1 MPPLNYSTG
10 PKYPT
15 TTSTTNGSGID
26 GEWSNPANIFADD
39 GSNAT
44 ASFLDPPPNMTND
57 LQGATFGFD
66 IPTNAIIDGI
76 VFEMEVPSSNRWSEG
91 FSTIRLQKAGVTT
104 GDNKAGTGSAL
115 SNVRTYGSA
124 TDLWGT
130 TWTPAE
136 INAANFGVIFSAAFT
151 SSPNDFSIAVDF
163 FRVTVYWHY
172 DFDVPPAD
180 VPKRHVYKVYDN
192 SGVYLGNIPKV
203 TTPFQFSED
212 IETAGVSL
220 SIDVGLTPDITRNR
234 SKRLTTEAGEWIT
247 DEAGRY
253 IVTDGGIMPFT
264 IGEDDNNNS
273 LLKNGNRV
281 VVVEYCYYY
290 PNGKA
295 MYSGQIQR
303 INARFGGNNPVISLQ
318 LMSDGG
324 IDLDNYITRG
334 VPPSLTEQQAQTTSN
349 SYFNVTQDGDKG
361 AGWNRCGQTIS
372 IVGTNAAAL
381 TLRLN
386 GTARVTV
393 SIYDAPNGAL
403 ITSASQN
410 VVAAGADVQF
420 VFAEFAEDLTTVFA
434 AVSVDPGQSIQV
446 GYNSAGGYSSGD
458 MYTSSYGGGSGGGS
472 YSVATGQD
480 LYFKAYS
487 GVLNTQAVFTSA
499 DPTTGMFLPIMDD
512 YTSQGGRITAADE
525 DVDATGLSLSYT
537 FSVQTVLEAIKAIR
551 DMSPSDFYWRIDVG
565 TREMEFKQIS
575 ATPDYMLIKNIHINE
590 LQLTLS
596 IENVKNK
603 VLFSG
608 GDTGGGQNLYKQYID
623 SDSINLYG
631 PRLNRKSDNRVT
643 VSATADAVGESMIDE
658 FANEKQQTSITIP
671 ASVMDISL
679 LTPGKVVGFG
689 NFGNFIDS
697 MQLLI
702 VRRDY
707 TPGLVTLTLGM
718 LPKNLPTVVE
728 QMQRSLIAEQT
739 VANPSAPS

>member
-15 TTSTTNGSGID
+15 TTPTTNGTGSD
-26 GEWSNPANIFADD
+26 SQWANPANIFADD

-44 ASFLDPPPNMTND
+44 SAFFNTIFQTQD
-57 LQGATFGFD
+57 LIGRGFAFD
-66 IPTNAIIDGI
+66 IPTNAVIDGI
-76 VFEMEVPSSNRWSEG
+76 VAQIEVPSSNRWAESNG
-91 FSTIRLQKAGVTT
+91 SVRLQKAGSSV
-104 GDNKAGTGSAL
+104 GDNKAGTGSSL
-115 SNVRTYGSA
+115 SNVWTYGGDD
-124 TDLWGT
+124 DLWGT

-136 INAANFGVIFSAAFT
+136 INAANFGLAFSATFT
-151 SSPNDFSIAVDF
+151 SSPNDFSIAIDF

-192 SGVYLGNIPKV
+192 AGTYLGNIPKV
-203 TTPFQFSED
+203 ITPFQFSED

-220 SIDVGLTPDITRNR
+220 GIDVGLTPDITRNR
-234 SKRLTTEAGEWIT
+234 SKRLTTELGEWIT

-264 IGEDDNNNS
+264 IGTDDNNNS

-281 VVVEYCYYY
+281 VVMEYCYYY

-324 IDLDNYITRG
+324 IELDNYITRG
-334 VPPSLTEQQAQTTSN
+334 VPPSLTEQQAQATTNSN
-349 SYFNVTQDGDKG
+349 FTVSQDGDKG
-361 AGWNRCGQTIS
+361 AGWNRCGQTIAV
-372 IVGTNAAAL
+372 VGTNIAAI

-393 SIYDAPNGAL
+393 SLYDAPNGSL
-403 ITSASQN
+403 LTSTSQN
-410 VVAAGADVQF
+410 VVAAAADVQF
-420 VFAEFAEDLTTVFA
+420 VFSEFTEGLTTAFA

-446 GYNSAGGYSSGD
+446 GINTAGGYSSGD
-458 MYTSSYGGGSGGGS
+458 MYSSNYSGGSGGGS
-472 YSVATGQD
+472 YGVVTGQD

-487 GVLNTQAVFTSA
+487 GVLNTQAVFSSV

-512 YTSQGGRITAADE
+512 YTSQGGRITAADA
-525 DVDATGLSLSYT
+525 DVDATGLTLSYT

-565 TREMEFKQIS
+565 TNEMEFKEIS
-575 ATPDYMLIKNIHINE
+575 ATPDYMLIKTIHINE

-643 VSATADAVGESMIDE
+643 VATTADAVGESMIDE
-658 FANEKQQTSITIP
+658 FGNEKQQTTVTIP

-689 NFGNFIDS
+689 NFGNFIDQ

-707 TPGLVTLTLGM
+707 TPGMVTLTLGM